1 MTWRRWLGGRPPTP
15 QAEARRL
22 QGRALRLTR
31 GGRAAFA
38 AACAQRL
45 ITAAPH
51 ESLAEASRLLDDVW
65 ASLVGEPHGLTAARV
80 QALSDRILRD
90 NDPAFETAY
99 DAALAAVVHAA
110 RAALSGHRRF
120 APWASECA
128 LNAAAARD
136 QQAHELARQARDLR
150 ALHSLLSWPAVI
162 AQLREA

>member
-1 MTWRRWLGGRPPTP
+1 M
-15 QAEARRL
+15 RL
-22 QGRALRLTR
+22 NRA
-31 GGRAAFA
+31 GRAAFA

-45 ITAAPH
+45 IAAAPH
-51 ESLAEASRLLDDVW
+51 ESLSEASHLLDDVW
-65 ASLVGEPHGLTAARV
+65 ASLVGEPHRLGPARV
-80 QALSDRILRD
+80 QAVSDRILRD

-136 QQAHELARQARDLR
+136 EQALELTRQAGDLR
-150 ALHSLLSWPAVI
+150 ALQGVLTWPAVI
-162 AQLREA
+162 VQLRAP